1 MLRIFNTLNNKKEK
15 FTPIKSNIVNMYV
28 CGITPYDFCHLG
40 HGRTFIFFDIV
51 VRFLRKSGY
60 QVNYI
65 RNITNID
72 DKIIQKS
79 KEYNLPVDII
89 TNNFIKEM
97 RKDFSLLNM
106 LIPTQEPLVTDHM
119 ESIFKMIQ
127 SLLATNYAYHS
138 KNGDI
143 FFSVNKD
150 SNYGKLSNQVL
161 KKLKKTKISINKNS
175 KKHVEDFVLWKK
187 SKQNE
192 PYWISPWGKGRPGWH
207 IECSAI
213 NDFYFGNTIDIHG
226 GGIDL
231 LFPHHEN
238 ENAQST
244 CYNQSSMYSKYWM
257 HSGMVFLKQQKMSKS
272 GKNCVYLRD
281 ILKKNNPES
290 IRLFFLSTHYKKPIY
305 YDKNSSLRVSFFS
318 LSKLYVALQQQN
330 IFCFTNDKFKQIK
343 IYGLSYKKKFFH
355 AMNDDFNTPKA
366 LSILFEL
373 SKKIQMYKKKKSY
386 CYSNYL
392 SYILKKLGNVLGILF
407 QNTSD
412 FFSTNSVI
420 KNEKYKRF
428 IKTLIK
434 KRNYFR
440 ILKKWKKADFIKE
453 KLLKLNIRVEDSE
466 KKTTWKYINT
476 FNNDSI

>member
-1 MLRIFNTLNNKKEK
+1 MLKIFNTLNNKKEK
-15 FTPIKSNIVNMYV
+15 FIPITSNKVNMYV

-51 VRFLRKSGY
+51 LRFLKKNRY

-72 DKIIQKS
+72 DKIIEKS
-79 KEYNLPVDII
+79 FKSNVSVKNL
-89 TNNFIKEM
+89 TNYFIEQM
-97 RKDFSLLNM
+97 RKDFSVLNI

-119 ESIFKMIQ
+119 ESIYKIIRF
-127 SLLATNYAYHS
+127 LLDTNYAYHS

-143 FFSVNKD
+143 FFSVRKD
-150 SNYGKLSNQVL
+150 KNYGKLSNQVL
-161 KKLKKTKISINKNS
+161 NKLKKTKNSIDENS
-175 KKHVEDFVLWKK
+175 KHHVEDFVLWKK
-187 SKQNE
+187 SKKNE
-192 PYWISPWGKGRPGWH
+192 PYWTSPWGKGRPGWH

-213 NDFYFGNTIDIHG
+213 NNFYFGKKIDIHG

-244 CYNQSSMYSKYWM
+244 CYNQSLIYSKYWM
-257 HSGMVFLKQQKMSKS
+257 HSGMVFLKQKKMSKS

-290 IRLFFLSTHYKKPIY
+290 VRLFFLSTHYKKPIY
-305 YDKNSSLRVSFFS
+305 YDKISSLKISFFA
-318 LSKLYVALQQQN
+318 LSKLYIALQQNN
-330 IFCFTNDKFKQIK
+330 IVCYINNQFQEIK
-343 IYGLSYKKKFFH
+343 NHGLLYKKKFFN

-366 LSILFEL
+366 LSVLFEL

-386 CYSNYL
+386 SYSNYL
-392 SYILKKLGNVLGILF
+392 SYILKELGNILGILL

-412 FFSTNSVI
+412 FFSINSVVN
-420 KNEKYKRF
+420 NEKSNQF
-428 IKTLIK
+428 IKILIK
-434 KRNYFR
+434 KRSYFR
-440 ILKKWKKADFIKE
+440 KLKNWKKADFIKE
-453 KLLKLNIRVEDSE
+453 KLLKLNVRVEDSTT
-466 KKTTWKYINT
+466 KTTWKYIHIY
-476 FNNDSI
+476 NDVST

>member
-1 MLRIFNTLNNKKEK
+1 
-15 FTPIKSNIVNMYV
+15 MYV

-51 VRFLRKSGY
+51 VRFLKKNGY

-79 KEYNLPVDII
+79 LKSKLSIDII
-89 TNNFIKEM
+89 TNRFIQEM
-97 RKDFSLLNM
+97 HKDFSVLNM
-106 LIPTQEPLVTDHM
+106 LVPTEEPLVTDHM
-119 ESIFKMIQ
+119 KSIFKMIQ
-127 SLLATNYAYHS
+127 CLLVTNYAYHS
-138 KNGDI
+138 KSGDI
-143 FFSVNKD
+143 FFSVKKD
-150 SNYGKLSNQVL
+150 KNYGKLSNQAI
-161 KKLKKTKISINKNS
+161 KKLKKAKISIDKNS
-175 KKHVEDFVLWKK
+175 KKNVEDFVLWKR
-187 SKQNE
+187 SKKNE

-213 NDFYFGNTIDIHG
+213 NNFYFGKTIDIHG

-244 CYNQSSMYSKYWM
+244 CYNQSSIYSKYWM
-257 HSGMVFLKQQKMSKS
+257 HSGMVFLKQKKMSKS
-272 GKNCVYLRD
+272 RENCVYLRD

-305 YDKNSSLRVSFFS
+305 YDKNSSLKVSFFS
-318 LSKLYVALQQQN
+318 LSKLYMALQQKN
-330 IFCFTNDKFKQIK
+330 IVCFINSNFKEIK
-343 IYGLSYKKKFFH
+343 IYGSSCKKKFFN

-373 SKKIQMYKKKKSY
+373 SKEIQMYKKKKKYS
-386 CYSNYL
+386 YSNYL
-392 SYILKKLGNVLGILF
+392 GHILKKLGNILGILF

-420 KNEKYKRF
+420 KNEKYKKF
-428 IKTLIK
+428 IKILIK

-440 ILKKWKKADFIKE
+440 ILKNWKKADCIRE
-453 KLLKLNIRVEDSE
+453 KLFKLNIKVEDSK
-466 KKTTWKYINT
+466 KKTTWKYSNVVS
-476 FNNDSI
+476 NNNV